1 MGRRIT
7 NTYKGDIMGM
17 RSYYLIDN
25 KIQSLEE
32 TEVGSSAIKSK
43 SATILEDQNV
53 LIIDDSP
60 INLIVAEKTLCK
72 FGATCFRAIS
82 AKEGLRV
89 FGEQR
94 IDLVLM
100 DLHMPVI
107 DGFRGTD
114 LIRETEKFQSNPIPI
129 LAYTTFSYDEV
140 MDGIKRHKLDG
151 YIGKP
156 FTQAQV
162 IGSIFEV
169 LSLKQAQYK
178 QA

>member
-1 MGRRIT
+1 
-7 NTYKGDIMGM
+7 M
-17 RSYYLIDN
+17 RMQSYYLIDN
-25 KIQSLEE
+25 KIQSLGEQE
-32 TEVGSSAIKSK
+32 AGTSNLNTSK
-43 SATILEDQNV
+43 SATILEDHNI
-53 LIIDDSP
+53 LIVDGSI
-60 INLIVAEKTLCK
+60 INLIVAEKTLSK

-82 AKEGLRV
+82 AKKGMKV
-89 FGEQR
+89 FSEQR
-94 IDLVLM
+94 IDLILM

-107 DGFRGTD
+107 DGFKGTD
-114 LIRETEKFQSNPIPI
+114 LIRETEKFQNYPIPI

-140 MDGIKRHKLDG
+140 MYRIRSHKLDG

-169 LSLKQAQYK
+169 LSLKKQNYK

>member
-1 MGRRIT
+1 
-7 NTYKGDIMGM
+7 MGM

-32 TEVGSSAIKSK
+32 PEVAALSKMNKSK
-43 SATILEDQNV
+43 SATLLADQQV
-53 LIIDDSP
+53 LVIDDSP
-60 INLIVAEKTLCK
+60 INLIVAEKTLSK
-72 FGATCFRAIS
+72 FGAKCFRAIS
-82 AKEGLRV
+82 AKEGLKV
-89 FGEQR
+89 FHEEK

-107 DGFRGTD
+107 DGFKGTD
-114 LIRETEKFQSNPIPI
+114 LIRETEKFQAHPVPIM
-129 LAYTTFSYDEV
+129 AYTTFSHDEV
-140 MDGIKRHKLDG
+140 MEGIKKHKLDG

-169 LSLKQAQYK
+169 LSLRQQKYK

>member
-1 MGRRIT
+1 
-7 NTYKGDIMGM
+7 MGM

-32 TEVGSSAIKSK
+32 PEENHLNLKKTK
-43 SATILEDQNV
+43 SASILSDQNILV
-53 LIIDDSP
+53 IDDSP
-60 INLIVAEKTLCK
+60 INLIVAEKTLSK
-72 FGATCFRAIS
+72 FGAKCFRAIS

-89 FGEQR
+89 YNQEK
-94 IDLVLM
+94 IDLILM

-107 DGFRGTD
+107 DGFQGTD
-114 LIRETEKFQSNPIPI
+114 LIRETEKFQKHPIPI
-129 LAYTTFSYDEV
+129 MAYTTFSYDEV
-140 MDGIKRHKLDG
+140 MDGIKKHKLDG

-162 IGSIFEV
+162 LGSIFEV
-169 LSLKQAQYK
+169 LSLKQQKFK

>member
-7 NTYKGDIMGM
+7 NTYKGDIMGV

-32 TEVGSSAIKSK
+32 TEVGAFAIKSK
-43 SATILEDQNV
+43 TATILEDQNV

-60 INLIVAEKTLCK
+60 INLIVAEKTLSK

-94 IDLVLM
+94 VDLVLM

-107 DGFRGTD
+107 DGFKGTD

-140 MDGIKRHKLDG
+140 MDGIKKHKLDG

-162 IGSIFEV
+162 IGSIYEV

>member
-1 MGRRIT
+1 
-7 NTYKGDIMGM
+7 MGM

-32 TEVGSSAIKSK
+32 PEIDGSQLNKSK
-43 SATILEDQNV
+43 SATILENHNV
-53 LIIDDSP
+53 LIVDDSP
-60 INLIVAEKTLCK
+60 INLIVAEKTLSK

-82 AKEGLRV
+82 AKEGLKM
-89 FGEQR
+89 FNEQQ

-107 DGFRGTD
+107 DGFKGTD
-114 LIRETEKFQSNPIPI
+114 LIRETDKFQKQPIPI
-129 LAYTTFSYDEV
+129 MAYTTFSYDEV
-140 MDGIKRHKLDG
+140 MIGIENHKLDG

-162 IGSIFEV
+162 LGSIFEV
-169 LSLKQAQYK
+169 LSLKKENNKPA
-178 QA
+178 

>member
-1 MGRRIT
+1 
-7 NTYKGDIMGM
+7 MGM

-32 TEVGSSAIKSK
+32 PEVGASNLNTSK
-43 SATILEDQNV
+43 SATILEDHNV
-53 LIIDDSP
+53 LIVDDSP
-60 INLIVAEKTLCK
+60 INLIVAEKTLSK

-82 AKEGLRV
+82 AKEGLKV
-89 FGEQR
+89 FSEQR
-94 IDLVLM
+94 IDLILM

-107 DGFRGTD
+107 DGFKGTD
-114 LIRETEKFQSNPIPI
+114 LIRETEKFQNNPIPV

-140 MDGIKRHKLDG
+140 MNGIRKHKLDG

-169 LSLKQAQYK
+169 LSLKKQNYK